1 MRRLQAN
8 LTYLAAIADRSH
20 KPSSQIPPHPAI
32 ISAPQLSPL
41 PSKTKSPKSSPKQN
55 SNIKSESTAS
65 PKTTNGLIDADGS
78 EEPEDRGLT
87 IKNLYAQLQALFPG
101 VDPKK
106 EPPLPSA
113 AMKNAQQKGQAQAQ
127 AQAQKQNMTSKQ
139 QNQPNFAVGQGQS
152 MVVGNVNTADT
163 GMAQQSQ
170 QQQQQQMGQN
180 MTGMPGASSMI
191 PQSQQTMGMGGI
203 GIGMQGQTGR

>member
-41 PSKTKSPKSSPKQN
+41 RSKIKSPKSSPKQN
-55 SNIKSESTAS
+55 PNIKSESTAS
-65 PKTTNGLIDADGS
+65 PKTSNGLIDAGGS

-87 IKNLYAQLQALFPG
+87 IKTLYTKLQALFPG

-106 EPPLPSA
+106 EPPLPSV
-113 AMKNAQQKGQAQAQ
+113 AMKSAQQKGQAQAQ
-127 AQAQKQNMTSKQ
+127 AQKQNMVPKQ
-139 QNQPNFAVGQGQS
+139 QNQPNFAGQGQS
-152 MVVGNVNTADT
+152 MVAGNINAADG

-170 QQQQQQMGQN
+170 QQQQQMGQN
-180 MTGMPGASSMI
+180 MAGMQGAGSMM
-191 PQSQQTMGMGGI
+191 PHSQQSMGMGGT
-203 GIGMQGQTGR
+203 GIGMQGQIGR